1 MCLKGGG
8 SSYELGVSKN
18 QWSLRKSRI
27 HWHAMYK
34 YARTYM
40 YLSVL
45 PPSQD
50 VYDRPLRCDPAA
62 CCDHRFSA
70 PPGQTAKITQERH
83 TRQFLTIR
91 PKALDQKHCESTFET
106 HMQPPREPNTP

>member
-1 MCLKGGG
+1 MKGLVAGNTIWTLSMPRSTNVTRDITVIATATGACDVFEGGG

-50 VYDRPLRCDPAA
+50 VYD
-62 CCDHRFSA
+62 
-70 PPGQTAKITQERH
+70 
-83 TRQFLTIR
+83 
-91 PKALDQKHCESTFET
+91 
-106 HMQPPREPNTP
+106 